1 MAKSP
6 TPAQINKLLRFRPEW
21 IKDPVPTFRKF
32 LDRASLKQ
40 VNQAKAAFTKEV
52 KAIVRNRQK

>member
-6 TPAQINKLLRFRPEW
+6 TAAQINKVLRFRPEW

-40 VNQAKAAFTKEV
+40 VKSAKAAFTKEI
-52 KAIVRNRQK
+52 KAIVKSRKK